1 MLQNKLVKG
10 RFRRGCNVSRRDVM
24 LGLSTLTLGGGS
36 GSRIATA
43 QSYPSQDVHFICGFA
58 AGSGADIIVRF
69 FAEKMRPLMGRPIV
83 VENKPGALGSLAT
96 EHVARS
102 KPDGHTI
109 QIAGASSLAA
119 NMHLFKN
126 PPIDYGKAIQV
137 AATISQAT
145 MMVAVRHNAPWKD
158 IAELTSAMKQ
168 KGERATYGFATP
180 IAKAIG
186 AMYKEKA
193 GMIAVDVAYRTGA
206 DFLNDLAIGNLDYVI
221 ADNIQAMAQAR
232 AGRMRLL
239 AVGSSDRM
247 RAAAS
252 IPTLKEFGYDVDIR
266 TWWGAMVPHA
276 TPGKVVDQLNA
287 WVNQVVASDD
297 AKKFLNDVA
306 SDPWISTP
314 SAAQAYFIQQIK
326 DWGDYVRIAKI
337 EPLG

>member
-1 MLQNKLVKG
+1 MTI
-10 RFRRGCNVSRRDVM
+10 SRRSVNF
-24 LGLSTLTLGGGS
+24 GLPAVALSVAAGTKY
-36 GSRIATA
+36 SRA
-43 QSYPSQDVHFICGFA
+43 QTYPSQDIHFICGFA

-69 FAEKMRPLMGRPIV
+69 FAEKMRPLVGRPIV

-96 EHVARS
+96 EYVARS
-102 KPDGHTI
+102 KPDGHTV

-119 NMHLFKN
+119 NMHLFRN

-145 MMVAVRHNAPWKD
+145 MMVAVRPDAPWKD
-158 IAELTSAMKQ
+158 IAKLTAAMKQ

-186 AMYKEKA
+186 AMYKQRADLK
-193 GMIAVDVAYRTGA
+193 AVDVAYRTGA
-206 DFLNDLAIGNLDYVI
+206 DFLNDLASGNVDYVI

-239 AVGSSDRM
+239 AVGSSERM
-247 RAAAS
+247 QAVAD

-266 TWWGAMVPHA
+266 TWWGAMVPSA
-276 TPGKVVDQLNA
+276 APRPVVDQLNA
-287 WVNQVVASDD
+287 WVNKVVASDD

-306 SDPWISTP
+306 SDPWASTP
-314 SAAQAYFIQQIK
+314 EAAQAYFLQQIK